1 MDRHL
6 GSLFSWIII
15 SNPQPNSPEVY
26 DFKLLPCCYNKKVHF
41 ICLAY
46 YHIKERRHCF
56 LNSNTTRYVIKDRI
70 RKKKKKRNMSEWNP
84 ATHPKYAAQTSH
96 SCPSLCNP
104 MDDSPP
110 GSSVAGILQATLEWD
125 AITFSRGSSLPRSW
139 TQLSCV
145 SCNGRQVL

>member
-6 GSLFSWIII
+6 GSLFFWIII

-26 DFKLLPCCYNKKVHF
+26 DFKLLSCCYNKKVHF

-70 RKKKKKRNMSEWNP
+70 RKKKKKEHEWVKSCHSPQVCCSDISLMSKSVQPYGWQSTRLLSCWDSP
-84 ATHPKYAAQTSH
+84 AYTGVGCHYLLQGIFLTQKLN
-96 SCPSLCNP
+96 PSLC
-104 MDDSPP
+104 D
-110 GSSVAGILQATLEWD
+110 
-125 AITFSRGSSLPRSW
+125 
-139 TQLSCV
+139 